1 MGVCTSGG
9 PASKW
14 VLGVDSGFSLS
25 LNESVAWDQLLH
37 FSVAQF
43 PHLLDS
49 GNDIYFTHS
58 VFIQQVRRD

>member
-1 MGVCTSGG
+1 M
-9 PASKW
+9 
-14 VLGVDSGFSLS
+14 DSGFSLS